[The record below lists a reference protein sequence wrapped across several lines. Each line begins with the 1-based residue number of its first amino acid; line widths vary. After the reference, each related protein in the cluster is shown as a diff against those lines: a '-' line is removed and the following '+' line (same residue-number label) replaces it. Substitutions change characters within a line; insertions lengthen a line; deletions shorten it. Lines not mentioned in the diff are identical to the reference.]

1 MALKDEF
8 PSVNYYDQDFV
19 DIYDRTWAW
28 SIDFENKGN
37 NANGINEYF
46 THPDNKTINLF
57 ETCMSSFFLVYSN
70 KNYDVSIYLDNFYK
84 KQESNGAIRSD
95 YSLETGKPVFTQD
108 NPEGL
113 NPPLFAWVEYNLYH
127 KVGQK
132 KRIKDIMPYLEK
144 YYTWLDDNF
153 RMENGLYSVPLSA
166 TTMVNSPRKDAYY
179 MIDFNC
185 QVAMSCLYMS
195 ALGDVL
201 NDKEISFRY
210 KKRFFSLKT
219 RISTKMWCDE
229 DGFYYDLDKN
239 ENMIKEKTI
248 ASYWSLLAELPNEEK
263 LEKLKNH
270 LVDPNEFGTDNTFP
284 TLSVSSQYFDENGN
298 GYCGS
303 VYPYFTFM
311 VIKGLEKYNEY
322 ELARESAIKH
332 LYFILDTFHPEN
344 GQKGSLWEAY
354 KPFKDGPASCW
365 DGNSYK
371 SLYLP
376 ATGIST
382 IALMIE
388 NIVGLCISLPR
399 KTVDWIVPT
408 LELMGISD
416 LSLKRNMI
424 TILSNKTNRGW
435 EIRLESEKL
444 YYFTFDLIGTKKK
457 TLPIPSGKCSMLID
471 KL

>member
-1 MALKDEF
+1 MALKEEF

-28 SIDFENKGN
+28 SNDFENKGSSI
-37 NANGINEYF
+37 NGIDEYF
-46 THPDNKTINLF
+46 AHPDNKTINMF

-70 KNYDVSIYLDNFYK
+70 KNYDVSVYLDNFYK
-84 KQESNGAIRSD
+84 KQESCGAIRSD
-95 YSLETGKPVFTQD
+95 YSLEDGKPVFTEN
-108 NPEGL
+108 NPEGI
-113 NPPLFAWVEYNLYH
+113 NPPIFAWVEYNLYH
-127 KVGQK
+127 KVGAK
-132 KRIKDIMPYLEK
+132 KRIKEIMPYLEK

-153 RMENGLYSVPLSA
+153 RMGNGLYSVPLSA
-166 TTMVNSPRKDAYY
+166 TTMDNSPRVNSYY
-179 MIDFNC
+179 QIDFNS
-185 QVAMSCLYMS
+185 QIALSCLYMS

-210 KKRFFSLKT
+210 KKRYFSLKT
-219 RISTKMWCDE
+219 RISTKMWNED

-239 ENMIKEKTI
+239 ENQIKVKTI
-248 ASYWSLLAELPNEEK
+248 ATYWTLLAELPNEEK
-263 LEKLKNH
+263 LEALTNH
-270 LVDPNEFGTDNTFP
+270 LMDPKEFGTDNPFP
-284 TLSVSSQYFDENGN
+284 TLAVSSPDFDENGN

-311 VIKGLEKYNEY
+311 VIKGLEKYNKF

-344 GQKGSLWEAY
+344 GEKGSLWEAY
-354 KPFKDGPASCW
+354 KPLKEGPAVW
-365 DGNSYK
+365 EDNPYIP
-371 SLYLP
+371 LYIP

-408 LELMGISD
+408 LELMGINN

-444 YYFTFDLIGTKKK
+444 YYFTFDLIGEKKK

>member
-1 MALKDEF
+1 MAIKEDF
-8 PSVNYYDQDFV
+8 PSINYYDQDFV

-28 SIDFENKGN
+28 SNDFENRGN
-37 NANGINEYF
+37 SKNGIKEYF
-46 THPDNKTINLF
+46 THPDTKTINMF
-57 ETCMSSFFLVYSN
+57 DTCMSSFFLVYSN
-70 KNYDVSIYLDNFYK
+70 KNYDISIYLDNFYK
-84 KQESNGAIRSD
+84 KQESSGAIRSD
-95 YSLETGKPVFTQD
+95 YSLEDGKPVLTDD

-113 NPPLFAWVEYNLYH
+113 NPPIFAWIEYNLYH
-127 KVGQK
+127 KVGAK
-132 KRIKDIMPYLEK
+132 KRIKEIMPYLEK

-153 RMENGLYSVPLSA
+153 CMENGLYSVPLSA
-166 TTMVNSPRKDAYY
+166 TTMINSPRSESIYQ
-179 MIDFNC
+179 IDFNS
-185 QVAMSCLYMS
+185 QIALSCLYMS

-210 KKRFFSLKT
+210 KKRYFSLKT
-219 RISTKMWCDE
+219 RISSKMWNEE

-239 ENMIKEKTI
+239 ENQIKVKTI
-248 ASYWSLLAELPNEEK
+248 ASYWTLLAELPNEEK
-263 LEKLKNH
+263 LEVLINH
-270 LVDPNEFGTDNTFP
+270 LTDPEEFGTDNAFP
-284 TLSVSSQYFDENGN
+284 TLAASHPDFNESGN

-311 VIKGLEKYNEY
+311 VIKGLEKYNKF

-344 GQKGSLWEAY
+344 GQKGSLWKAY
-354 KPFKDGPASCW
+354 KPLKEGPAIW
-365 DGNSYK
+365 DENP
-371 SLYLP
+371 YLP
-376 ATGIST
+376 LYIPAAGIST

-408 LELMGISD
+408 LELMGINN

-424 TILSNKTNRGW
+424 TILTNKTNRGW

-444 YYFTFDLIGTKKK
+444 YYFTFDLIGEKKK